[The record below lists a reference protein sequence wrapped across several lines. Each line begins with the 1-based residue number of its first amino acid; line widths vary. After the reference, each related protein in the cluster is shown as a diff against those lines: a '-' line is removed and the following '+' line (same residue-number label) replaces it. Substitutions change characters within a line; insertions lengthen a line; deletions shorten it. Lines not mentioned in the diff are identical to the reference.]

1 MKKYLFDNET
11 YTDETSLED
20 AIHIY
25 ACHNFDE
32 WIDDIY
38 EPVTIMGNLTYPTSR
53 VLKDVD
59 PITYRCYLGD
69 YENNLYKEVEEVKE
83 DE

>member
-1 MKKYLFDNET
+1 MKYKFDNKI
-11 YTDETSLED
+11 YTDEQSLE
-20 AIHIY
+20 Y
-25 ACHNFDE
+25 AVHAYAYQHFDE
-32 WIDDIY
+32 YLDGMY
-38 EPVTIMGNLTYPTSR
+38 EQVNVMGNLTYPTSR